1 MFPTTIQI
9 FILWKIGLGSIVSG
23 FINFIVLFVN
33 FFETIMCPG
42 SGTASSEIVSGDQI
56 IVAKEGDY
64 NEERIRARR
73 TESRFVQE
81 IFRKLPVN
89 GLRGLPLN
97 EASLSLLLHIYSPFF
112 TCLNSISLCLF
123 WKQVMNI
130 RRVIFLPN
138 KRFHQTYTSNI
149 LFFLVNPIWYIM

>member
-112 TCLNSISLCLF
+112 TCQNSISLCLF

-130 RRVIFLPN
+130 RSVIFLPN
-138 KRFHQTYTSNI
+138 KRFRQTYTSNI
-149 LFFLVNPIWYIM
+149 LFFSLTPYDT

>member
-97 EASLSLLLHIYSPFF
+97 EASLSLLLLLHIYSPFF

-130 RRVIFLPN
+130 RSVIFLPN
-138 KRFHQTYTSNI
+138 KRFRQTYTSNI
-149 LFFLVNPIWYIM
+149 LFFSLTPYDT

>member
-73 TESRFVQE
+73 TESRFFQE

-112 TCLNSISLCLF
+112 TCQNSISLCLF

-130 RRVIFLPN
+130 RSVIFLPN
-138 KRFHQTYTSNI
+138 KRFRQTYTSNI
-149 LFFLVNPIWYIM
+149 LFFSLTPYDT

>member
-1 MFPTTIQI
+1 MFPMTIQI

-73 TESRFVQE
+73 TESRFFQE

-123 WKQVMNI
+123 WKQVM

-149 LFFLVNPIWYIM
+149 LFFFFLVNPTWYIM